1 MERNADPVKSRRYDS
16 TRRQQQARQTRQAI
30 LDVASERFLHDGFAA
45 TTIAAV
51 AADARVS
58 VDTIYKTFGGKPGL
72 VRALY
77 ERGLAGEGPVHA
89 ESRSDALQTAEKDPL
104 EIMRGFGR
112 LITEVAPRNAPIAL
126 LISDAAVTDPE
137 MAQLEAQLDEER
149 LRRMTHNARNL
160 ADAGHLQEGLNV
172 EHAGLIMWSLT
183 SPQLYRLL
191 IDRRGWSIE
200 DFADFMT
207 AALTAALLPVQAPKA
222 PRRPQRAR
230 TTSRDR

>member
-1 MERNADPVKSRRYDS
+1 MERNTVPVKSRQYDS
-16 TRRQQQARQTRQAI
+16 TRRQQQARQTREAI
-30 LDVASERFLHDGFAA
+30 LDAAWGGFVRDGFAA

-72 VRALY
+72 VKALY

-89 ESRSDALQTAEKDPL
+89 ETRSDALQTTEEDPL
-104 EIMRGFGR
+104 EIMRGIGR
-112 LITEVAPRNAPIAL
+112 LITEVAPRGAPIAL
-126 LISDAAVTDPE
+126 LISDAAVTDPD
-137 MAQLEAQLDEER
+137 MAQLEAELEEER

-160 ADAGHLQEGLNV
+160 ADAGHLQEGLSV

-191 IDRRGWSIE
+191 IDRKGWSVE
-200 DFADFMT
+200 EFADFMI
-207 AALTAALLPVQAPKA
+207 AALTAALLPVQTPKE
-222 PRRPQRAR
+222 RRRRQRAS
-230 TTSRDR
+230 TTSRKR